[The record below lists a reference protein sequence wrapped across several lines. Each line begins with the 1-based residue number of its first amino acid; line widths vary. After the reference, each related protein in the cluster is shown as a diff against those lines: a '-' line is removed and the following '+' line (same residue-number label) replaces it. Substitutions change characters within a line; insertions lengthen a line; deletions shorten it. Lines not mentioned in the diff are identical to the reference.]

1 MEQLL
6 RETLASYEE
15 DLIAFTKALVA
26 IPTENPPGVAYRA
39 CSDLI
44 AQKLAEIGL
53 EYTLLESP
61 APASSSLSSD
71 PGYCILSSY
80 GTGEKTL
87 YFHGHYDVVPASDPA
102 QFQPWMSEG
111 KLFGRGT
118 SDMKSGLAAMIGA
131 MQALKACGITL
142 RGKIGLTIVP
152 DEETG
157 GQRGSQYL
165 AEHELLG
172 LQGIG
177 MLTAEP
183 TGGVVWNAN
192 RGAISLQ
199 VRVKGKPAHVGLHY
213 QGVNAF
219 EQMLAVANALLDYKR
234 EITRRQT
241 RFQIEP
247 QAARA
252 SILLMGGQ
260 CAGGTNFNLVPSACT
275 FTVDRRIN
283 PEENLAEEK
292 QHLLELFDRLKQ
304 QGIDLEVEVFQEAPS
319 SGVSETHPVAQT
331 LAHTI
336 EQVTGRAPV
345 FEMCPGLLETRW
357 YAQQG
362 IPAFA
367 YGPGLLTVSHGPQ
380 EFVPVEKITE
390 VALIYALTAV
400 QLLGKD
406 LTAQAGTSA
415 PQREMI

>member
-1 MEQLL
+1 MEQML
-6 RETLASYEE
+6 RETIATYQE
-15 DLIAFTKALVA
+15 DLLAFTRALVA

-39 CSDLI
+39 CSELI

-53 EYTLLESP
+53 EYTLLETP
-61 APASSSLSSD
+61 APASSSPSTD
-71 PGYCILSSY
+71 PGYCILSFY
-80 GTGEKTL
+80 GTGEQTL

-102 QFQPWMSEG
+102 QFQPLVSAG
-111 KLFGRGT
+111 KLFGRGS

-131 MQALKACGITL
+131 VQALKACGIPL

-157 GQRGSQYL
+157 GQRGSHYL
-165 AEHELLG
+165 VEHGLLG
-172 LQGIG
+172 RQGIG

-183 TGGVVWNAN
+183 TGGAVWNAN
-192 RGAISLQ
+192 RGAISLR
-199 VRVKGKPAHVGLHY
+199 VHVKGKPAHVGLHY
-213 QGVNAF
+213 AGVNAF
-219 EQMLAVANALLDYKR
+219 EHMLIVADALLDYKL
-234 EITRRQT
+234 EISRRQT
-241 RFQIEP
+241 GFHIEP

-260 CAGGTNFNLVPSACT
+260 CAGGTNFNVVPADCT

-292 QHLLELFDRLKQ
+292 QRLLAVFDRLKQ
-304 QGIDLEVEVFQEAPS
+304 QGIDLEVEIFQEASS
-319 SGVSETHPVAQT
+319 SGVSETHPLAQA
-331 LAHTI
+331 LAHSI
-336 EQVTGRAPV
+336 EQVVGKTPV
-345 FEMCPGLLETRW
+345 FEMCPGLLEIRW

-380 EFVPVEKITE
+380 EFVPVEKLTE

-400 QLLGKD
+400 RLFE
-406 LTAQAGTSA
+406 
-415 PQREMI
+415 RI

>member
-6 RETLASYEE
+6 RETIASYEG
-15 DLIAFTKALVA
+15 DLLAFTTALVA

-39 CSDLI
+39 CSELI
-44 AQKLAEIGL
+44 AQKLAQIGL
-53 EYTLLESP
+53 EYTLLEIP
-61 APASSSLSSD
+61 APASSSRAAEA
-71 PGYCILSSY
+71 GYCILSSY
-80 GTGEKTL
+80 GKGEQTL

-102 QFQPWMSEG
+102 QFQPFVDGG
-111 KLFGRGT
+111 KLFGRGS

-131 MQALKACGITL
+131 MQALKACDIPL
-142 RGKIGLTIVP
+142 QGKIGLTIVP

-165 AEHELLG
+165 VEHGLLG
-172 LQGIG
+172 QHGIG

-192 RGAISLQ
+192 RGAISLR
-199 VRVKGKPAHVGLHY
+199 VHVKGKPAHVGLHY
-213 QGVNAF
+213 EGVNAF
-219 EQMLAVANALLDYKR
+219 EQMVMVADALLDYKR
-234 EITRRQT
+234 EISRRHTQ
-241 RFQIEP
+241 FHIEP
-247 QAARA
+247 PAARA

-260 CAGGTNFNLVPSACT
+260 CAGGTNFNVVPSECS

-304 QGIDLEVEVFQEAPS
+304 QGIDLEVEIFQEAPS
-319 SGVSETHPVAQT
+319 SGVSETHPVAQAV
-331 LAHTI
+331 AHSI
-336 EQVTGRAPV
+336 KQVVGKTPIFA
-345 FEMCPGLLETRW
+345 MCPGLLEIRW
-357 YAQQG
+357 YAQQR

-380 EFVPVEKITE
+380 EYVPVEKIAE

-406 LTAQAGTSA
+406 
-415 PQREMI
+415 

>member
-1 MEQLL
+1 MEQMLQ
-6 RETLASYEE
+6 ETIATYQE
-15 DLIAFTKALVA
+15 DLLAFTKALVT

-39 CSDLI
+39 CSELI

-53 EYTLLESP
+53 EYTLFETP
-61 APASSSLSSD
+61 APASYSPSTD
-71 PGYCILSSY
+71 PGYCVLSSH
-80 GTGEKTL
+80 GTGEQTL
-87 YFHGHYDVVPASDPA
+87 YFHGHYDVVPASYPA
-102 QFQPWMSEG
+102 QFQPWMSAG
-111 KLFGRGT
+111 KLFGRGS

-131 MQALKACGITL
+131 VQALKACGIPL
-142 RGKIGLTIVP
+142 QGKIGLTIVP

-157 GQRGSQYL
+157 GQRGSHYL
-165 AEHELLG
+165 AEHGLLG
-172 LQGIG
+172 QQGIG

-192 RGAISLQ
+192 RGAISLR

-213 QGVNAF
+213 EGVNAF
-219 EQMLAVANALLDYKR
+219 EHMLVVANALLDYKH
-234 EITRRQT
+234 EISKRQT
-241 RFQIEP
+241 HFHIEP

-252 SILLMGGQ
+252 SILLVGGQ
-260 CAGGTNFNLVPSACT
+260 CAGGSNFNVVPSDCS

-292 QHLLELFDRLKQ
+292 QRLLDLFDRLKQ
-304 QGIDLEVEVFQEAPS
+304 QGIDLEVEIFQEAPS
-319 SGVSETHPVAQT
+319 SGVSETHPLAQA
-331 LAHTI
+331 LAHSI
-336 EQVTGRAPV
+336 EQVVGKTPV

-357 YAQQG
+357 YAQQD

-380 EFVPVEKITE
+380 EYVPVEKITE

-406 LTAQAGTSA
+406 
-415 PQREMI
+415 

>member
-1 MEQLL
+1 MEQML
-6 RETLASYEE
+6 RETIATYQE
-15 DLIAFTKALVA
+15 DLLAFTKALVS

-39 CSDLI
+39 CSELI

-53 EYTLLESP
+53 EYTLLETP
-61 APASSSLSSD
+61 APASSSPSTD

-80 GTGEKTL
+80 GTGDQTL

-102 QFQPWMSEG
+102 QFEPWMSAG
-111 KLFGRGT
+111 KLFGRGS

-131 MQALKACGITL
+131 VQALKACGIPL
-142 RGKIGLTIVP
+142 QGKIGLAIVP

-157 GQRGSQYL
+157 GQRGSHYL
-165 AEHELLG
+165 VEHGLLG
-172 LQGIG
+172 QQGIG

-192 RGAISLQ
+192 RGAISLR

-213 QGVNAF
+213 EGVNAF
-219 EQMLAVANALLDYKR
+219 EHMLIVANALLDYKR

-241 RFQIEP
+241 HFHIEP

-260 CAGGTNFNLVPSACT
+260 CAGGSNFNVVPSECT

-292 QHLLELFDRLKQ
+292 QRLLELFDQLKQ
-304 QGIDLEVEVFQEAPS
+304 QGIDLEVEIFQEAPS
-319 SGVSETHPVAQT
+319 SGVSETHPLAQA
-331 LAHTI
+331 LAHSI
-336 EQVTGRAPV
+336 EQVVGKTPV
-345 FEMCPGLLETRW
+345 FEMCPGLLEIRW

-380 EFVPVEKITE
+380 EFVSVEKITE
-390 VALIYALTAV
+390 VALIYALTAAR
-400 QLLGKD
+400 LLGKD
-406 LTAQAGTSA
+406 
-415 PQREMI
+415 

>member
-1 MEQLL
+1 MEQMLQ
-6 RETLASYEE
+6 ETIATYQE
-15 DLIAFTKALVA
+15 DLLAFTKALVT

-39 CSDLI
+39 CSELI

-53 EYTLLESP
+53 EYTLLETP
-61 APASSSLSSD
+61 APASSSPSAD
-71 PGYCILSSY
+71 PGYCVLSSY
-80 GTGEKTL
+80 GTGDQTL
-87 YFHGHYDVVPASDPA
+87 YFHGHYDVVPASYPA
-102 QFQPWMSEG
+102 QFQPWMSAG
-111 KLFGRGT
+111 KLFGRGS

-131 MQALKACGITL
+131 VQALKACGIPL
-142 RGKIGLTIVP
+142 QGKIGLTIVP

-157 GQRGSQYL
+157 GQRGSHYL
-165 AEHELLG
+165 AEHGLLG
-172 LQGIG
+172 QQGIG

-192 RGAISLQ
+192 RGAISLR

-213 QGVNAF
+213 EGVNAF
-219 EQMLAVANALLDYKR
+219 EHMLVVANALLDYKH
-234 EITRRQT
+234 EISKRQT
-241 RFQIEP
+241 HFHIEP

-252 SILLMGGQ
+252 SILLVGGQ
-260 CAGGTNFNLVPSACT
+260 CAGGSNFNVVPSDCS

-292 QHLLELFDRLKQ
+292 QRLLDLFDRLKQ
-304 QGIDLEVEVFQEAPS
+304 QGIDLEVEIFQEAPS
-319 SGVSETHPVAQT
+319 SGVSETHPLAQA
-331 LAHTI
+331 LAHSI
-336 EQVTGRAPV
+336 ERVVGKTPV

-357 YAQQG
+357 YAQQD

-380 EFVPVEKITE
+380 EYVPVEKITE

-406 LTAQAGTSA
+406 
-415 PQREMI
+415 

>member
-1 MEQLL
+1 MEQMLQETIATYQKDLL
-6 RETLASYEE
+6 
-15 DLIAFTKALVA
+15 AFTKALVT

-39 CSDLI
+39 CSELI

-53 EYTLLESP
+53 EYTLLETP
-61 APASSSLSSD
+61 APASSSPSAD
-71 PGYCILSSY
+71 PGYCVLSSY
-80 GTGEKTL
+80 GTGDQTL
-87 YFHGHYDVVPASDPA
+87 YFHGHYDVVPASYPA
-102 QFQPWMSEG
+102 QFQPWMSAG
-111 KLFGRGT
+111 KLFGRGS

-131 MQALKACGITL
+131 VQALKACGIPL
-142 RGKIGLTIVP
+142 QGKIGLTIVP

-157 GQRGSQYL
+157 GQRGSHYL
-165 AEHELLG
+165 AEHGLLG
-172 LQGIG
+172 QQGIG

-192 RGAISLQ
+192 RGAISLR

-213 QGVNAF
+213 EGVNAF
-219 EQMLAVANALLDYKR
+219 EHMLVVANALLDYKR

-241 RFQIEP
+241 QFHIEP

-252 SILLMGGQ
+252 SILLVGGQ
-260 CAGGTNFNLVPSACT
+260 CAGGSNFNVVPSDCT

-292 QHLLELFDRLKQ
+292 QRLLDLFDRLKQ
-304 QGIDLEVEVFQEAPS
+304 QGIDLEVEIFQEAPS
-319 SGVSETHPVAQT
+319 SGVSETHPLAQA
-331 LAHTI
+331 LAHSI
-336 EQVTGRAPV
+336 ERVVGKTPV

-357 YAQQG
+357 YAQQD

-380 EFVPVEKITE
+380 EYVPVEKITE

-406 LTAQAGTSA
+406 
-415 PQREMI
+415 

>member
-1 MEQLL
+1 MEQML
-6 RETLASYEE
+6 RETIAAYEE
-15 DLIAFTKALVA
+15 ELLAFTKALVS
-26 IPTENPPGVAYRA
+26 IPTENPPGASYRA
-39 CSDLI
+39 CSELI

-53 EYTLLESP
+53 EYTLLEIP
-61 APASSSLSSD
+61 APASSSPSTD
-71 PGYCILSSY
+71 PGYCVLSSY
-80 GTGEKTL
+80 GTGGQTL

-102 QFQPWMSEG
+102 QFQPWMSAG
-111 KLFGRGT
+111 KLFGRGS

-131 MQALKACGITL
+131 VQALKACGIPL

-157 GQRGSQYL
+157 GQRGSHYL
-165 AEHELLG
+165 AEHGLLG
-172 LQGIG
+172 QQGIG

-192 RGAISLQ
+192 RGAISLR

-213 QGVNAF
+213 EGVNAF
-219 EQMLAVANALLDYKR
+219 EHMLIVANALLDYER
-234 EITRRQT
+234 EISRRQT
-241 RFQIEP
+241 QFHIEP

-252 SILLMGGQ
+252 SILLVGGQ
-260 CAGGTNFNLVPSACT
+260 CAGGSNFNVVPSDCS

-292 QHLLELFDRLKQ
+292 QRLLALFDRLKQ
-304 QGIDLEVEVFQEAPS
+304 QGIDLEVEIFQEAPS
-319 SGVSETHPVAQT
+319 SGVSETHPLAQA
-331 LAHTI
+331 LAHSI
-336 EQVTGRAPV
+336 EQVVGKTPV
-345 FEMCPGLLETRW
+345 FEMCPGLLEIRW

-380 EFVPVEKITE
+380 EFVPIAKITE

-400 QLLGKD
+400 HLLGKD
-406 LTAQAGTSA
+406 
-415 PQREMI
+415 

>member
-1 MEQLL
+1 MEQML
-6 RETLASYEE
+6 RETIATYEE
-15 DLIAFTKALVA
+15 ELLAFTKALVA

-39 CSDLI
+39 CSELI

-53 EYTLLESP
+53 EYTLLKTP
-61 APASSSLSSD
+61 APASSSPSTD
-71 PGYCILSSY
+71 PGYCVLSSH
-80 GTGEKTL
+80 GTGEETL
-87 YFHGHYDVVPASDPA
+87 YFHGHYDVVPASHPA
-102 QFQPWMSEG
+102 QFQPWITEG
-111 KLFGRGT
+111 KLFGRGS

-131 MQALKACGITL
+131 VQALKACGIPL
-142 RGKIGLTIVP
+142 QGKIGLTIVP

-157 GQRGSQYL
+157 GQRGSHYL
-165 AEHELLG
+165 AEHGLLG
-172 LQGIG
+172 QQGIG

-192 RGAISLQ
+192 RGAISLR

-213 QGVNAF
+213 EGVNAF
-219 EQMLAVANALLDYKR
+219 EHMLIVANALLDYKR
-234 EITRRQT
+234 EITKKQT
-241 RFQIEP
+241 QFHIEP
-247 QAARA
+247 PAARA

-260 CAGGTNFNLVPSACT
+260 CVGGTNFNVVPSECT

-292 QHLLELFDRLKQ
+292 QHLLELFDQLKQ
-304 QGIDLEVEVFQEAPS
+304 QGIDLEVEIFQEAPS
-319 SGVSETHPVAQT
+319 SGMSETHPLAQA
-331 LAHTI
+331 LAHSI
-336 EQVTGRAPV
+336 EQVRGEAPV
-345 FEMCPGLLETRW
+345 FEMCPGLLEIRW

-400 QLLGKD
+400 RLLGKN
-406 LTAQAGTSA
+406 
-415 PQREMI
+415 

>member
-1 MEQLL
+1 MEQML
-6 RETLASYEE
+6 REMIAKYEE
-15 DLIAFTKALVA
+15 DLIAFTTALVA

-44 AQKLAEIGL
+44 AQKLAEVGL
-53 EYTLLESP
+53 EYSLLEIP
-61 APASSSLSSD
+61 DPTSSTRSSD

-102 QFQPWMSEG
+102 QFQPWITGG
-111 KLFGRGT
+111 KLFGRGS
-118 SDMKSGLAAMIGA
+118 SDMKSGLAAMMGA

-142 RGKIGLTIVP
+142 QGKIGLTIVP

-165 AEHELLG
+165 AEHGLLG
-172 LQGIG
+172 QQGIG

-192 RGAISLQ
+192 RGAISLR

-213 QGVNAF
+213 EGVNAF
-219 EQMLAVANALLDYKR
+219 EQMVMVANALLDYKR

-241 RFQIEP
+241 QFHVEP

-252 SILLMGGQ
+252 SILMMGGQ

-304 QGIDLEVEVFQEAPS
+304 QGIDLEVEIFQEAPS
-319 SGVSETHPVAQT
+319 SGVSETHPVAQA

-336 EQVTGRAPV
+336 KQVRGKAPV
-345 FEMCPGLLETRW
+345 FEMCPGLLEIRW

-367 YGPGLLTVSHGPQ
+367 YGPGLLAVSHGPQ
-380 EFVPVEKITE
+380 EFVPVENITE

-406 LTAQAGTSA
+406 
-415 PQREMI
+415 